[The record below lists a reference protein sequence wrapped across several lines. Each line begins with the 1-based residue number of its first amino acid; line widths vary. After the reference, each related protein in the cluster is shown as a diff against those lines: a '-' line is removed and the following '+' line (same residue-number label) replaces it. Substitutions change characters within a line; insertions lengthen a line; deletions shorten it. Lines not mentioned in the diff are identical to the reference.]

1 MLIAAEC
8 SNLQLI
14 PQIPYHKTK
23 NPKNSYHKK
32 GKLFHFIIL
41 IRHQNEKKV
50 NVKTPE
56 TLLLGWNFNDRCSE
70 MTLWR
75 ANERDRET
83 TFTVSVL
90 GEIEEMPPM
99 EWDTGNE
106 AKSDKNSGEIYRYN
120 RIL

>member
-1 MLIAAEC
+1 MPEERKAIYRFARLVAPSQGRTGKKKGQVKEKKGALMEKII
-8 SNLQLI
+8 SIGLDIIL
-14 PQIPYHKTK
+14 H
-23 NPKNSYHKK
+23 HKK
-32 GKLFHFIIL
+32 GELLDFKIL
-41 IRHQNEKKV
+41 IRPQNEIKV

-99 EWDTGNE
+99 E
-106 AKSDKNSGEIYRYN
+106 
-120 RIL
+120 